1 MNRIIHVA
9 RIQLVNAKMVIGFPL
24 FILLF
29 VLAAN
34 IVLFLAAPFPEPE
47 QGSSPTGAL
56 MSIYIA
62 TMILHVQTMTQMFP
76 YALGMSITRR
86 DFLAAAG
93 LVVVGQALLY
103 GVALSVLRL
112 IETATNGWGVGVA
125 MFDLPFLEVS
135 NPVMQVLVYA
145 GPFLLLSFAGLWAG
159 VVYQRWGQLGVWI
172 LSLSLAALLIGA
184 AALVGWRNWWPE
196 VGSFFAD
203 TPTPVLLFVYPVVLA
218 AVFAG
223 STYFTTRR
231 ATA

>member
-34 IVLFLAAPFPEPE
+34 IVLFLAAPLPEPE